1 MNKKKVF
8 HKKKITKHT
17 KKTKKTKNTNKNKNI
32 NKNIIN
38 VSGSGGGGSIP
49 IPIPVYQTQTQYI
62 PQPIFQP
69 TSLDTII
76 PKEEPQKN
84 DIVEPKKK
92 SNAGRPKG
100 VPNKPKIFAE
110 PVGGVSTLAKP
121 VDEISSISD
130 KSNSRTRAINQAK
143 LLEGFTNSIRRTP
156 FSDIEDDI
164 PPLVRASDKSSTS
177 KSKPKSTSSS
187 SKSPLTFFN
196 NDTQSLGF
204 NDNQSIVKESDMSS
218 ASKSKSKSKS
228 SSSQRQSQIQ
238 LTVFNN
244 DTPQIPS
251 EIIIPEQP
259 PKQRKPRSDKG
270 KKRSPYV
277 TRQKTG
283 SIPVTEYFN
292 NRSPQPRMTVQS
304 DNEKQQYVDIRDFFN
319 NRKK

>member
-1 MNKKKVF
+1 MNKKKIVHKRKNVV
-8 HKKKITKHT
+8 HKKKHT
-17 KKTKKTKNTNKNKNI
+17 KKVTKNKNKNI

-69 TSLDTII
+69 TLFDTII
-76 PKEEPQKN
+76 PKQEPQKN

-92 SNAGRPKG
+92 SNVGRPKG
-100 VPNKPKIFAE
+100 STNKPKIFAE

-121 VDEISSISD
+121 VDDVSSLSD

-228 SSSQRQSQIQ
+228 SSSQRQSQSQ
-238 LTVFNN
+238 LTVFEN

-251 EIIIPEQP
+251 EIIIPE
-259 PKQRKPRSDKG
+259 KPQKKTPSDKG
-270 KKRSPYV
+270 KKRSPYN

>member
-84 DIVEPKKK
+84 DIVEPQKK
-92 SNAGRPKG
+92 SNAGRKMG
-100 VPNKPKIFAE
+100 SKNKPKIFAE

-156 FSDIEDDI
+156 FSDIEDDM
-164 PPLVRASDKSSTS
+164 PPLVRASDKSSSS
-177 KSKPKSTSSS
+177 KSKPK

-228 SSSQRQSQIQ
+228 SSSQRQSQSQ
-238 LTVFNN
+238 LTVFEN

-259 PKQRKPRSDKG
+259 SKQRKTPSDKG
-270 KKRSPYV
+270 KKRSPYD

-283 SIPVTEYFN
+283 SISIKEYFN

-304 DNEKQQYVDIRDFFN
+304 DNENQRTVDIRDFFN